1 MNTLGKLF
9 RVTSFGES
17 HGKAIGCVID
27 GCPSGLGIS
36 EKELERELK
45 WTDSPLLTPRRE
57 PNKPK
62 ILSGVLDGKTL
73 GTPIC
78 IVIEN
83 RNADSTSYEKIKNKP
98 RPGHAEIAY
107 QIKYG
112 IHDIRGGGRASG
124 RIFTGLIP
132 AGTIARKIL
141 STKGTNITSKIVSL
155 AGYPYEPSLENMLAE
170 INART
175 CETFGGIFE
184 IYIEDIPQGLGEPI
198 FGKFH
203 SEIGAAL
210 LSIPGIKSVE
220 IGAGLEAGKM
230 NFSKYAEKITKKKDK
245 IRLEGN
251 NSGGLL
257 GGITVA
263 ERITF
268 RCAVKPPTAK
278 LPQKTLD
285 LNTGEET
292 IIVPEGRY
300 DICFA
305 PRAAKIAESLA
316 GIVTVDMAMQAGI
329 LNRVRI
335 G

>member
-1 MNTLGKLF
+1 MNTIGKLF

-27 GCPSGLGIS
+27 GCPAGLGIS
-36 EKELERELK
+36 EKELEDDLK
-45 WTDSPLLTPRRE
+45 WIDSPLLTPRRE

-62 ILSGVLDGKTL
+62 ILSGILDGITL

-83 RNADSTSYEKIKNKP
+83 KKINSESYEKIKGKP
-98 RPGHAEIAY
+98 RPGHAELAY

-124 RIFTGLIP
+124 RVFSGIIP

-141 STKGTNITSKIVSL
+141 STKGASIRSKVISL

-175 CETFGGIFE
+175 CESFGGIFE
-184 IYIEDIPQGLGEPI
+184 LYLENAPQGLGEPI
-198 FGKFH
+198 FAKFQ

-210 LSIPGIKSVE
+210 LSIPGVKSVE
-220 IGAGLEAGKM
+220 VGLGVETGKM
-230 NFSKYAEKITKKKDK
+230 NFSKYTEKITKNDK
-245 IRLEGN
+245 FRLEGN
-251 NSGGLL
+251 NSGGIL
-257 GGITVA
+257 GGITVG

-278 LPQKTLD
+278 LPQRTVD
-285 LNTGEET
+285 MNTGEEA
-292 IIVPEGRY
+292 IIVPDGKY

-305 PRAAKIAESLA
+305 PRAAKIAESLV
-316 GIVTVDMAMQAGI
+316 GIVTVDMLMLAGL
-329 LNRVRI
+329 LNRNRI
-335 G
+335 K